1 MPVSKAFAQAVYD
14 LVKQIPK
21 GQVATYSQIGTYLGT
36 PRLARP
42 VGNALRELPR
52 SLSKEVPWQRVI
64 KADGRVAIRGDA
76 TRPPLQVRLL
86 KSEGIPV
93 DKSWRIPLEIFQWHG
108 PRKLPTEDFA
118 RNARLDQK

>member
-1 MPVSKAFAQAVYD
+1 MPVSQKFAHAVYE
-14 LVKQIPK
+14 LVKQIPA

-52 SLSKEVPWQRVI
+52 ELAKEVPWQRVI

-86 KSEGIPV
+86 KAEGIPV
-93 DKSWRIPLEIFQWHG
+93 DKAWRIPLEIFQWHG
-108 PRKLPTEDFA
+108 PKKLPKADFSK
-118 RNARLDQK
+118 NARLQA